1 MGTRH
6 TLATPAME
14 DSRPSPS
21 PPDGRAR
28 VCLLCTCGLPG
39 AGKSTLARRIAARA
53 VAAGD
58 VARADIVS
66 FDEVE
71 RDVRLETARARGTT
85 RDTAPGFDA
94 QAWRDSRRLALAR
107 VDALLASDDD
117 ADASDGP
124 RGRRLVIADDNF
136 YYASMRY
143 QAHQLA
149 RRARAA
155 HVQLYVNVPV
165 ELARARNE
173 RRAANEIVP
182 RVAFDR
188 MANAFEPPDTSKRTF
203 EHPTVRTDDDA
214 STNTSVR
221 SDDDDVN
228 HDTDAHAWGLVWD
241 AWGAPPRLPITEEE
255 REALRAAGRDANAQ
269 SAVHALDVRSRRALG
284 DAMRRA
290 SAAGGPKR
298 RADASVALNAAR
310 KEMLDAVRVR
320 SKGKKGG
327 GRREDGADEEFEA
340 LDLASFVMARED
352 AFAELCEGFGGDGG
366 AGGA

>member
-1 MGTRH
+1 MG
-6 TLATPAME
+6 

-58 VARADIVS
+58 VARADVVS
-66 FDEVE
+66 FDDVE
-71 RDVRLETARARGTT
+71 REVRLETARARGTT
-85 RDTAPGFDA
+85 RDAARGFDA
-94 QAWRDSRRLALAR
+94 QAWRDSRKLALSR

-117 ADASDGP
+117 ADASDGVG

-188 MANAFEPPDTSKRTF
+188 MANAFEPPDPRKRTF
-203 EHPTVRTDDDA
+203 ELPTVRTDDADA
-214 STNTSVR
+214 DDDR
-221 SDDDDVN
+221 YDRYDDDDDVN
-228 HDTDAHAWGLVWD
+228 RDARDAWGLVWD

-255 REALRAAGRDANAQ
+255 REL
-269 SAVHALDVRSRRALG
+269 
-284 DAMRRA
+284 
-290 SAAGGPKR
+290 
-298 RADASVALNAAR
+298 
-310 KEMLDAVRVR
+310 
-320 SKGKKGG
+320 
-327 GRREDGADEEFEA
+327 
-340 LDLASFVMARED
+340 
-352 AFAELCEGFGGDGG
+352 
-366 AGGA
+366 

>member
-1 MGTRH
+1 MG
-6 TLATPAME
+6 

-28 VCLLCTCGLPG
+28 VRLLCTCGLPG

-53 VAAGD
+53 VATGD
-58 VARADIVS
+58 VARADVVS
-66 FDEVE
+66 FDDVE
-71 RDVRLETARARGTT
+71 REVRLETARARGTT
-85 RDTAPGFDA
+85 RDAARGFDA
-94 QAWRDSRRLALAR
+94 QAWRDSRKLALAR

-117 ADASDGP
+117 ADASDGVG

-188 MANAFEPPDTSKRTF
+188 MANAFEPPDPRKRTF
-203 EHPTVRTDDDA
+203 ELPTVRTDDADA
-214 STNTSVR
+214 DDDR
-221 SDDDDVN
+221 YDRYDDDDVN
-228 HDTDAHAWGLVWD
+228 RDARDAWGLVWD

-255 REALRAAGRDANAQ
+255 RAALRL
-269 SAVHALDVRSRRALG
+269 SLIHI
-284 DAMRRA
+284 
-290 SAAGGPKR
+290 
-298 RADASVALNAAR
+298 
-310 KEMLDAVRVR
+310 
-320 SKGKKGG
+320 
-327 GRREDGADEEFEA
+327 
-340 LDLASFVMARED
+340 
-352 AFAELCEGFGGDGG
+352 
-366 AGGA
+366 

>member
-1 MGTRH
+1 MTFGCFRIFC
-6 TLATPAME
+6 
-14 DSRPSPS
+14 RRR
-21 PPDGRAR
+21 RA
-28 VCLLCTCGLPG
+28 
-39 AGKSTLARRIAARA
+39 SW
-53 VAAGD
+53 
-58 VARADIVS
+58 
-66 FDEVE
+66 
-71 RDVRLETARARGTT
+71 RGTT
-85 RDTAPGFDA
+85 GD
-94 QAWRDSRRLALAR
+94 
-107 VDALLASDDD
+107 
-117 ADASDGP
+117 
-124 RGRRLVIADDNF
+124 
-136 YYASMRY
+136 

-188 MANAFEPPDTSKRTF
+188 MANAFEPPDPSKRTF

-214 STNTSVR
+214 SNTNTRVR
-221 SDDDDVN
+221 SDDDDDVN
-228 HDTDAHAWGLVWD
+228 HDDAQHAWGLVWD

-255 REALRAAGRDANAQ
+255 REALRMKGMDANAR
-269 SAVHALDVRSRRALG
+269 SAVHALDLRSRRALG
-284 DAMRRA
+284 DAMRRVS
-290 SAAGGPKR
+290 SAAGGPGR

-310 KEMLDAVRVR
+310 KEMLDAVRER
-320 SKGKKGG
+320 SKGKKGRG
-327 GRREDGADEEFEA
+327 GGEEAIGAGEFEA

>member
-1 MGTRH
+1 M
-6 TLATPAME
+6 
-14 DSRPSPS
+14 PS

-66 FDEVE
+66 FDDVE
-71 RDVRLETARARGTT
+71 REVRLETARARGET
-85 RDTAPGFDA
+85 RDAARGFDA
-94 QAWRDSRRLALAR
+94 QAWRDSRKLALAR

-117 ADASDGP
+117 GDASDGV
-124 RGRRLVIADDNF
+124 GRRLVIADDNF

-173 RRAANEIVP
+173 RRAADEIVP
-182 RVAFDR
+182 SVAFDR
-188 MANAFEPPDTSKRTF
+188 MANAFEPPDPSKRTF
-203 EHPTVRTDDDA
+203 EDPTVRTDDDA
-214 STNTSVR
+214 SNTRVR
-221 SDDDDVN
+221 SSDDVN
-228 HDTDAHAWGLVWD
+228 HDVNDDVNDDAYAWGLVWD

-255 REALRAAGRDANAQ
+255 REALTTAGRDANAT
-269 SAVHALDVRSRRALG
+269 SAVHALDLRSRRALG
-284 DAMRRA
+284 DAMRRV
-290 SAAGGPKR
+290 SAAGPER

-310 KEMLDAVRVR
+310 KEMLDAVRER
-320 SKGKKGG
+320 SKGKKGSG
-327 GRREDGADEEFEA
+327 GEEGADEFEA

-352 AFAELCEGFGGDGG
+352 AFAELCEAFGGDGG
-366 AGGA
+366 AGGP